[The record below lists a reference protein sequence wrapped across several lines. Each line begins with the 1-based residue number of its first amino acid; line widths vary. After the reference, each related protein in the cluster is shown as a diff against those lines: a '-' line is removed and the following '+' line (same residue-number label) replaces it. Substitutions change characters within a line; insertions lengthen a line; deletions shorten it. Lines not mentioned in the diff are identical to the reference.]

1 MKSNKLFSLDG
12 LSRREIIM
20 VLTGCLVFLLFQAL
34 VVGLIPAQIF
44 MVGLFLTMFF
54 AHDYTR
60 KMAVALLP
68 FILFEISYDW
78 MRLYPNYLVNE
89 VPWSQVIE

>member
-1 MKSNKLFSLDG
+1 MKGSKLFSLEG
-12 LSRREIIM
+12 LSRREIIL
-20 VLTGCLVFLLFQAL
+20 VLVCCLIFLLLQGI
-34 VVGLIPAQIF
+34 VVGLIPAQIV
-44 MVGLFLTMFF
+44 MVALFLLLYF

-68 FILFEISYDW
+68 FIAFEISYDW

-89 VPWSQVIE
+89 VDTQAIY